1 MKYYDEE
8 LMNSEYITV
17 DEKGWH
23 ISDDA
28 PEELKEK
35 FKEFM
40 KKAES
45 GIEIELK

>member
-1 MKYYDEE
+1 MRIYDEN
-8 LMNSEYITV
+8 LTNSEYVTI

-28 PEELKEK
+28 PAELKKK
-35 FKEFM
+35 FNEFIS
-40 KKAES
+40 KTES